1 LLAALE
7 VDPDNG
13 NALHALGLLETRS
26 DNPEKALAYLKQ
38 AAELENSGT
47 RHRFVYAIAL
57 HDLGQPAEAISQLQ
71 RLLRQVPADQD
82 VLLALANYSAELGR
96 REQAVEYARKLTEL
110 APGNRGYQQLYQ
122 QLSRGN

>member
-1 LLAALE
+1 
-7 VDPDNG
+7 
-13 NALHALGLLETRS
+13 
-26 DNPEKALAYLKQ
+26 
-38 AAELENSGT
+38 
-47 RHRFVYAIAL
+47 
-57 HDLGQPAEAISQLQ
+57 
-71 RLLRQVPADQD
+71 